1 MKPVAQAAI
10 EAQMLDRVRDLVL
23 QEEYLKEL
31 VRLTN
36 EELRVS
42 VALVHERIHGLQSQ
56 LEDMERKIARL
67 YDALET
73 GKMGIDDL
81 APRIRDHREKRDLLL
96 RAIGEAKQA
105 TDFDRTQLVSQEGVF
120 SYLGGISGVLDLAVA
135 GCTSLSP
142 EIVRPVSGTTR
153 CRGVGPLHT
162 AVSTR
167 TNPRCRESS

>member
-1 MKPVAQAAI
+1 MNGSTDCSPI
-10 EAQMLDRVRDLVL
+10 EA
-23 QEEYLKEL
+23 
-31 VRLTN
+31 
-36 EELRVS
+36 
-42 VALVHERIHGLQSQ
+42 
-56 LEDMERKIARL
+56 MERKIERF

-105 TDFDRTQLVSQEGVF
+105 TDFDRTQLVSQEIVF
-120 SYLGGISGVLDLAVA
+120 SYLVGISGVLDLGVA
-135 GCTSLSP
+135 GSTSLSH

-153 CRGVGPLHT
+153 CRGVGPLRT
-162 AVSTR
+162 AISIR